1 MSKDLH
7 NVIITCM
14 AFFNFD
20 NNNDNDNYYNNN
32 KIIKIILSFS
42 LPVNL
47 KIFSLDSNSMQFDRL
62 LKMNYIFLPKS

>member
-1 MSKDLH
+1 MNKDLH

-47 KIFSLDSNSMQFDRL
+47 KIFCLDFVEDELYFFAQVLTVRCAV
-62 LKMNYIFLPKS
+62 